1 MKATVLDENG
11 KEQFMSMGCYGIGV
25 SRIVAAA
32 IEQNNDANGI
42 IWPDSIAP
50 FQIAIVPINMHKSE
64 TVKHACETL
73 YDNLSSAGYE
83 VLFMDEP
90 KARLGGMLA
99 DIELIGIPHR
109 IVIGDRGL
117 EGGTVEYRNRRES
130 ENQHILIA
138 ELDAFISEHIH
149 K

>member
-1 MKATVLDENG
+1 
-11 KEQFMSMGCYGIGV
+11 MGCYGIGV

-32 IEQNNDANGI
+32 IEQNHDDNGI
-42 IWPDSIAP
+42 IWPEAIAP

-64 TVKHACETL
+64 LVAKTCEQL
-73 YDNLSSAGYE
+73 YTKLNDAGYE
-83 VLFMDEP
+83 VLFMDEA

-117 EGGTVEYRNRRES
+117 AEGNVEYRNRREPD
-130 ENQHILIA
+130 NQTIT
-138 ELDAFISEHIH
+138 LDALDDFIA
-149 K
+149 KNVYK